1 MATPMK
7 DKMAGR
13 GKQVAGKAK
22 ETTSEWI
29 GDHETAAEG
38 RAEQVEGKV
47 QETKGKGKSALK
59 KLVDKL

>member
-13 GKQVAGKAK
+13 GKQAAGKAK
-22 ETTSEWI
+22 ETTSEWL
-29 GDHETAAEG
+29 GDEATAAEG
-38 RAEQVEGKV
+38 RGEQVEGKV
-47 QETKGKGKSALK
+47 QETKGKAKSAVK